1 MLISE
6 QLSDVGV
13 TGLCAAGRGLALR
26 LAAAGLR
33 VSLLDDSPASV
44 EEFVAQNAGTRGGLV
59 GYADCSD
66 FLESLNTP
74 RRIVAFRTG
83 NDRLAVLP
91 HLLVREPDYLLD
103 CPAPDGSV
111 SSFDLEQIEMTLR
124 FQLG

>member
-13 TGLCAAGRGLALR
+13 TGLCSAGRALALR
-26 LAAAGLR
+26 LAAAGVR

-59 GYADCSD
+59 GYANYSD

-74 RRIVAFRTG
+74 RRIVAFGTG
-83 NDRLAVLP
+83 NGPLAALP
-91 HLLVREPDYLLD
+91 HLLLREPDYLLN
-103 CPAPDGSV
+103 CPAHDGTV
-111 SSFDLEQIEMTLR
+111 SSFDLEQIELTLR
-124 FQLG
+124 FQFG